1 MSEDCTEKRFKDAVV
16 EAIDTYTENGL
27 YIFDHWLFGDPDNNM
42 FNDRNRWMT
51 EVVEDYGL
59 TKYGNH

>member
-1 MSEDCTEKRFKDAVV
+1 M
-16 EAIDTYTENGL
+16 EAIDRYTENGL
-27 YIFDHWLFGDPDNNM
+27 FIFNHWLFGDPDNNM

-59 TKYGNH
+59 TKYGHN